1 MFPDIF
7 EKRKI
12 EPRRRKDA
20 EKNHFNL
27 SLFVTFSEKSRRLRV
42 SSVKNSY
49 EERGAALAVAVIV
62 IAILSVVALTALAF
76 SSTEARIAGS
86 DLQRTQTFY
95 AASASLEKMTNDFSN
110 LFYKKMNPTDADLD
124 AIENSP
130 PAELVA
136 EDFEFEQT
144 LEKDTAL
151 LTQLQ
156 TTQGLSSNVY
166 PRVNISEGP
175 FSGLYANLI
184 PYRMTTIARRD
195 ALRTEVKLEREFNN
209 YLIPLFQFGMFSNGD
224 IEIHPGPL
232 MTFNGRIHSNAN
244 LYALSSTRFLNRVTT
259 AGEFVRDSMRGGE
272 TNTQGGDTD
281 IWFNVGGIDVQS
293 TLGNGSVKS
302 GSGTV
307 GGPNILGSTR
317 GTRGYYPGSP
327 NGIANPTWETESIK
341 PAVAGVPN
349 RFGGQLLT
357 QTTGATKLKLPLELD
372 GNSPAEII
380 KRSLSSDGEILSASR
395 YHTKA
400 KVRILIDDENP
411 AAANAAG
418 IPAGK
423 GVVLSDFMPSTLNG
437 GGNVLKFISNT
448 GTIGGSSVQQR
459 NPNGSVSNAVTVRA
473 IKNSIPTNT
482 TPYMPPGAGIR
493 GRMLIEIV
501 KPDGTAIDVTQ
512 TILSMGV
519 TVGEPNG
526 IVYLQRPLWAAYVQG
541 SRDRLGNGLDL
552 VNLTRNYQTI
562 ADGELPYPLASTS
575 FQTNRGFL
583 NLTPLTAN
591 EDLLGIVRQTT
602 PQPIP
607 PPPPLIPPPVN
618 YNQIVPI
625 NVYNVREG
633 WYRSEMPEADIYER
647 GITSVVEI
655 NMRNLARWLDG
666 VYDNNLL
673 AGTNAVSTNI
683 EGSEGYVV
691 YISDRRGDKIKTE
704 YLANGTS
711 YSSTNGTVDN
721 EDIYGPNNLLD
732 GGEDVIDFGWEAGG
746 ASKKGRL
753 QRDLTELPTTGT
765 TWGASLNR
773 QDRAK
778 EVLSWSVLS
787 TTANQNSYFRR
798 AVRLFDGETLS
809 TTAAAGKL
817 SPTKGITIASE
828 NMVYIWGNYNTTGI
842 TGIPTNGST
851 LNDGGYTG
859 AQVPSSIVCDAF
871 FPLSKTWF
879 DASSALYPD
888 SNRPADENPPDTTQ
902 TTSVRAGIIAGI
914 NTSSLTGTPGRD
926 AAGQRRSGGIHN
938 FPRFLEFWG
947 GEPWNHTGSMVPLYH
962 STQAIA
968 QHEDFRGVTYSPPR
982 RNWSFDTT
990 FLTSNKLPPG
1000 TPFFQYI
1007 QATGFRQSLR

>member
-1 MFPDIF
+1 MFRDIF
-7 EKRKI
+7 EKAKI
-12 EPRRRKDA
+12 ESQRRRDA
-20 EKNHFNL
+20 EENYL
-27 SLFVTFSEKSRRLRV
+27 SHRV
-42 SSVKNSY
+42 SLRSTEESARSGASAVKNFNKQ
-49 EERGAALAVAVIV
+49 RGAALAVAVIV

-95 AASASLEKMTNDFSN
+95 AASAAMEKMTNDFSN

-130 PAELVA
+130 PKELEK
-136 EDFEFEQT
+136 EDFTFFQT

-156 TTQGLSSNVY
+156 TTQGLSATVY

-175 FSGLYANLI
+175 FSGLYANII
-184 PYRMTTIARRD
+184 PYKMTTIARRE

-232 MTFNGRIHSNAN
+232 MTFNGRIHSNGN

-259 AGEFVRDSMRGGE
+259 AGEFVRDAMRGGE
-272 TNTQGGDTD
+272 TNSQGGDTD

-302 GSGTV
+302 GSGRI
-307 GGPNILGSTR
+307 GGPNIPGSTP

-327 NGIANPTWETESIK
+327 NGVANPSWETESIK

-380 KRSLSSDGEILSASR
+380 KRSLPSDIEILSASR

-400 KVRILIDDENP
+400 KVRILIDDET
-411 AAANAAG
+411 AGSGAANAAG

-423 GVVLSDFMPSTLNG
+423 GVVLSSFVPSVLNG
-437 GGNVLKFISNT
+437 GGNVLKFISNS
-448 GTIGGSSVQQR
+448 GTISGSNIQQR
-459 NPNGSVSNAVTVRA
+459 NPNGSLSNASTVRA

-501 KPDGTAIDVTQ
+501 KPDGTAVDVTQ

-541 SRDRLGNGLDL
+541 SRDRLGNGFDL

-562 ADGELPYPLASTS
+562 ADGELPDTIASTS

-583 NLTPLTAN
+583 NFSPLTSN
-591 EDLLGIVRQTT
+591 EDSSGIVRQTNPT
-602 PQPIP
+602 GD
-607 PPPPLIPPPVN
+607 

-633 WYRSEMPEADIYER
+633 WYRSEMDATDIYER

-666 VYDNNLL
+666 VYDSNLL
-673 AGTNAVSTNI
+673 AGTNAVSANI
-683 EGSEGYVV
+683 EGAEGYVV
-691 YISDRRGDKIKTE
+691 YVSDRRGDKVKAE
-704 YLANGTS
+704 YLPNGTS
-711 YSSTNGTVDN
+711 YASTNGTVDN
-721 EDIYGPNNLLD
+721 EDIYGPNNQLD
-732 GGEDVIDFGWEAGG
+732 AGEDVIDFGWDVGG
-746 ASKKGRL
+746 VSKKGRL

-765 TWGASLNR
+765 IWDGSLNR

-778 EVLSWSVLS
+778 QVLSWSVLS
-787 TTANQNSYFRR
+787 TTANQNSFFRR

-817 SPTKGITIASE
+817 SPTKGITVTSE
-828 NMVYIWGNYNTTGI
+828 NMVYILGNFNTTGI

-859 AQVPSSIVCDAF
+859 AQVPASIVCDAF

-888 SNRPADENPPDTTQ
+888 SNRPADETPLNTSN

-938 FPRFLEFWG
+938 FPRFLEFWR
-947 GEPWNHTGSMVPLYH
+947 GEPWNHTGSLVPLYH
-962 STQAIA
+962 STQAVA
-968 QHEDFRGVTYSPPR
+968 QHEDFRGITYSPPR
-982 RNWSFDTT
+982 RNWSFDTS